1 MGIITYNNLSV
12 YHHRKWKDIR
22 IMVTYAVWIEK
33 DTGEFDY
40 VRDTEGGN
48 SWTDHSPVLQF
59 ESKSDAEI
67 EAYKWNT
74 GRVVEYV
81 RQQPTT

>member
-1 MGIITYNNLSV
+1 MGIITYSNLSV
-12 YHHRKWKDIR
+12 YHHRKWKGIR
-22 IMVTYAVWIEK
+22 TMVTYAVWIEK

-40 VRDTEGGN
+40 VRERKGN
-48 SWTDHSPVLQF
+48 SWNDSSPVMEF
-59 ESKSDAEI
+59 NNKDDAEI
-67 EAYKWNT
+67 EAYRWNT

>member
-1 MGIITYNNLSV
+1 MGIITYSNLSV
-12 YHHRKWKDIR
+12 YHYRKWKDIR

-40 VRDTEGGN
+40 VRERKNNVWLD
-48 SWTDHSPVLQF
+48 SSPVMEF
-59 ESKSDAEI
+59 TTKSDAEI
-67 EAYKWNT
+67 EAYRWNT
-74 GRVVEYV
+74 GKVVEYV